1 MSVCP
6 DAPREGSSEAS
17 AGRCAGAEKFHLR
30 SLDCCLPT
38 GLFGKELR
46 AGEQGQLLAP
56 VAVAGSGSGFG
67 PRSCVSPG
75 ISLHLSVSSLAE

>member
-6 DAPREGSSEAS
+6 DAPGEGSSEAS
-17 AGRCAGAEKFHLR
+17 AGRCAGAEKFHLT

-38 GLFGKELR
+38 GLSGKELR

-75 ISLHLSVSSLAE
+75 ISLHLSVSSLAQ